1 MPKGQGTHSKV
12 SNSYSWVNP
21 VLQGQ
26 WSKMN
31 HLRSLIKRIQI
42 TWTLSILTEE
52 WSMVHCMPC
61 KTQILSKN
69 EKLKFEIFCKGRPFD
84 FHFRVGFPCRS
95 TTAKAEISFFQEFL
109 KNKNYQF
116 FFIVNVPKGQ
126 GAHTKVSNSY
136 SCVNPVFC

>member
-21 VLQGQ
+21 VLQGP
-26 WSKMN
+26 WSKLN

-42 TWTLSILTEE
+42 TWTLSIFTEE

-69 EKLKFEIFCKGRPFD
+69 EKSKFEIFCKGRPFD

-95 TTAKAEISFFQEFL
+95 RRWPQARRSFSSSHKKFWDFALSSEILKMWAPFLIAK
-109 KNKNYQF
+109 N
-116 FFIVNVPKGQ
+116 
-126 GAHTKVSNSY
+126 SNMR
-136 SCVNPVFC
+136 

>member
-1 MPKGQGTHSKV
+1 MPKGEGTHIKV

-21 VLQGQ
+21 VLQGP
-26 WSKMN
+26 WSKLN

-42 TWTLSILTEE
+42 TWTLSIFTEE

-95 TTAKAEISFFQEFL
+95 TTAKVEISFFQEIFSIFVIL
-109 KNKNYQF
+109 
-116 FFIVNVPKGQ
+116 NVPKGQ
-126 GAHTKVSNSY
+126 GTHSKVSNSY
-136 SCVNPVFC
+136 SWVNPVFCKG